1 MKVICILQARLGS
14 KRLPGKVLKLIN
26 NQPLLFWSL
35 ERLKKS
41 KYINKIIVA
50 TSNKKTDDKIDDW
63 ISLHKDIDCF
73 RGSEENVLNR
83 YFECASNYDCDLVV
97 RATGDNPLVDPFLI
111 DMSILNFYIDPRID
125 YFAPRI
131 SPSFPV
137 GADAE
142 VLSYKTLKKINNTK
156 MSTFYK
162 EHVTSYILANP
173 KLFKIKGL
181 KYKENL
187 SNWRWTVD
195 YEQDLV
201 FMNKLFSEYP
211 SIVNANLNEIISF
224 LKKRKDIL
232 KINSGIDHD
241 FKKI

>member
-1 MKVICILQARLGS
+1 M
-14 KRLPGKVLKLIN
+14 
-26 NQPLLFWSL
+26 
-35 ERLKKS
+35 
-41 KYINKIIVA
+41 
-50 TSNKKTDDKIDDW
+50 SN
-63 ISLHKDIDCF
+63 
-73 RGSEENVLNR
+73 
-83 YFECASNYDCDLVV
+83 
-97 RATGDNPLVDPFLI
+97 
-111 DMSILNFYIDPRID
+111 
-125 YFAPRI
+125 
-131 SPSFPV
+131 
-137 GADAE
+137 
-142 VLSYKTLKKINNTK
+142 
-156 MSTFYK
+156 FYK

-211 SIVNANLNEIISF
+211 NIVDANLNEIISF

-232 KINSGIDHD
+232 EINSGIDHD